1 MIGILKELS
10 TRLLEIGL
18 EEGDIPDKEVVE
30 DLAPNDTDTKRNG
43 LAVLPR
49 EGIESRE
56 EWIRRQKLNNGHDTI
71 EDLRMSDGVASEVD
85 QDGRHNNGT
94 DDLAREDRV
103 LEGIIYVHSRER
115 LALYL
120 RSGSA

>member
-30 DLAPNDTDTKRNG
+30 DLAPNDTNTKRHG

-49 EGIESRE
+49 ESIESRE
-56 EWIRRQKLNNGHDTI
+56 EGIRC
-71 EDLRMSDGVASEVD
+71 
-85 QDGRHNNGT
+85 
-94 DDLAREDRV
+94 
-103 LEGIIYVHSRER
+103 
-115 LALYL
+115 
-120 RSGSA
+120 

>member
-30 DLAPNDTDTKRNG
+30 DLAPNDTNTKRND

-49 EGIESRE
+49 ESIESRE
-56 EWIRRQKLNNGHDTI
+56 EGIRC
-71 EDLRMSDGVASEVD
+71 
-85 QDGRHNNGT
+85 
-94 DDLAREDRV
+94 
-103 LEGIIYVHSRER
+103 
-115 LALYL
+115 
-120 RSGSA
+120 